1 MRSQIRRIRHPLT
14 EVELASAARKEF
26 RGGGAYLEEIL
37 LASLSD
43 VSLEERRNEAKK
55 PLYLIRYE

>member
-1 MRSQIRRIRHPLT
+1 MT
-14 EVELASAARKEF
+14 EEELASAARKEF

-37 LASLSD
+37 QTSI
-43 VSLEERRNEAKK
+43 VNVPLEERRNEAKK